1 MRAGAEPYRAKIV
14 EPIVLSSRE
23 ERLRWIEE
31 AGYNLFAL
39 SSEQVIID
47 LLTDSG
53 TGAMSDSQWAG
64 MFLGD
69 EAYAGSANFRRLRE
83 TVARLTGFEHVIP
96 THQGRGAE
104 NVLFSRIGQK
114 GQAVVG
120 NTHFDTTRAHIV
132 RNGLRPV
139 NLPVAEAGD
148 ATSDHP
154 FKGNVDVA
162 ALEKFLQEATGSGN
176 RVAADGERAADVE
189 GAGGDRPGGRAAGVA
204 CIIVTVTNN
213 AVGGQP
219 VSLEN
224 LRAVRRLADEY
235 GVPLF
240 LDAARIAE
248 NAWFIQQ
255 REPGCGTM
263 SVREIIRAMTDL
275 ADGMLMSAKKDGL
288 VNIGGFIAV
297 RDKALYDRLAPA
309 AVAIE
314 GFLTYGGLAGRDMEA
329 LARGLEEVVDEEY
342 LAERIGQVAALGR
355 MLDEAGVPVLK
366 PFGGHAVYLDMGRFV
381 PHLKPAQLPGQAV
394 AVHLYIEGGVRAVEV
409 GTVMAGRDPETG
421 GHRHPPLEL
430 VRLAIPRRVYTD
442 LHMQYVARIVQHVW
456 QHRDEIRGMRI
467 VEEPP
472 YLRHFLAKFAWED

>member
-14 EPIVLSSRE
+14 EPIVLSSRK

-162 ALEKFLQEATGSGN
+162 ALEEFLQEAAGSGN
-176 RVAADGERAADVE
+176 RVAADGERAADVD
-189 GAGGDRPGGRAAGVA
+189 GAGVA

>member
-1 MRAGAEPYRAKIV
+1 MESFAGGGGKRQPGWQPTAK
-14 EPIVLSSRE
+14 
-23 ERLRWIEE
+23 
-31 AGYNLFAL
+31 
-39 SSEQVIID
+39 
-47 LLTDSG
+47 
-53 TGAMSDSQWAG
+53 
-64 MFLGD
+64 
-69 EAYAGSANFRRLRE
+69 
-83 TVARLTGFEHVIP
+83 
-96 THQGRGAE
+96 
-104 NVLFSRIGQK
+104 
-114 GQAVVG
+114 
-120 NTHFDTTRAHIV
+120 
-132 RNGLRPV
+132 
-139 NLPVAEAGD
+139 
-148 ATSDHP
+148 
-154 FKGNVDVA
+154 
-162 ALEKFLQEATGSGN
+162 
-176 RVAADGERAADVE
+176 RAADVE

-394 AVHLYIEGGVRAVEV
+394 AVHLYIEAACGPWRWEPSWPA
-409 GTVMAGRDPETG
+409 DQTG

-430 VRLAIPRRVYTD
+430 VRLAIPGGCTD
-442 LHMQYVARIVQHVW
+442 LHMQYVALVQ
-456 QHRDEIRGMRI
+456 RLAAATDCGMRI